1 MSQKKNYLP
10 FAYILADAPFRW
22 EEPDRLIQK
31 RDVEEAEERAQRE
44 KRSEATARCTTCD
57 FSVGR
62 GVSAIDFSQG
72 VEAGF
77 EVPAEVSVNITGN
90 NNNQN
95 FTIELWLR
103 SNNIFYP
110 NRPQYI
116 LSRQPSYGVNDTIS
130 DFLTD
135 FAVQLQPNGNL
146 NVFMGGTFRN
156 GFSVDCGFDHFRD
169 TVWHHLAVVVFAP
182 TTEFPIPQVILYVDA
197 EEVCTF
203 GPASRFFGTR
213 NNLNTEPFLFSQYLT
228 NASGVPTIQTWD
240 GEMDE
245 IRIWN
250 NVRTVDQ
257 IKATYLYPLN
267 GNEKGLVAY
276 YTFDETPAGGPEDVW
291 DSGPY
296 EFIGALIGI
305 LLLSFSLSSVYL
317 YLNII
322 FPLFFALS
330 LFFAYLYLSCISR
343 FSSLFL
349 FYLSFSLALCLL
361 FNNPFF

>member
-1 MSQKKNYLP
+1 MCVSQKKNYLP

-90 NNNQN
+90 NNNPN

-296 EFIGALIGI
+296 EFIGTLIGI
-305 LLLSFSLSSVYL
+305 SITFHFL
-317 YLNII
+317 YLLFLPFSF
-322 FPLFFALS
+322 FPLFFLPFYFYFIYFS
-330 LFFAYLYLSCISR
+330 ILR
-343 FSSLFL
+343 FSFIP
-349 FYLSFSLALCLL
+349 FYLSFSLALCLYL
-361 FNNPFF
+361 TILSFY